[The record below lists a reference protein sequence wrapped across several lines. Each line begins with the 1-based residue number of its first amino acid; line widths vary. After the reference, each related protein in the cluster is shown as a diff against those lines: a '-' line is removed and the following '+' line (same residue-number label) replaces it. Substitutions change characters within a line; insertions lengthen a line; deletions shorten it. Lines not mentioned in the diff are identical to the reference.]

1 MTTKRALN
9 QGRTPMERMKIALA
23 RMTPGQMVLILIM
36 AVVFLWVILALMI
49 VPILNLLSTVFFEGG
64 SFSTE
69 TFNKLLKSKRAMKA
83 LRNSFILAPTL
94 SITVGVVGISLVL
107 ITEYFDIK
115 GAKILRLGYLTTL
128 IYGGVTLVSGYKFI
142 YGSNGILTTA
152 LRSVFPDMN
161 INWFQGYGAVLFVMT
176 FSCTSNHMI
185 FLRNAMRAVD
195 FQTVEAARNMGAS
208 QWYILRRVVLPVLL
222 PSLFAVTILTFI
234 TGLSAMSAPML
245 VGGTDFQTINPMIH
259 DFANMTTSS
268 AKSLAAVLSLIL
280 GLATMLLLAVMTA
293 IERRGHYMSVS
304 KVKTKIIKQKI
315 TNPVVNVLVHIYA
328 YVLFVI
334 YVIPVIM
341 IVLFSFSDT
350 VHIQSRQLD
359 FSTFSLE
366 NYRSLLSANSAYRPF
381 VVSILYSSVA
391 AVVVGL
397 LVVMAC
403 RYIQKRRH
411 SIGSNFLE
419 YGLMIPW
426 LLPTTMIAL
435 SLMLNYNQPRWY
447 MFNQP
452 LIGTLILLL
461 FGYVI
466 IKLPFT
472 MRMTKAAF
480 FSLDNALEDAS
491 RNMGAGELYTFRRVI
506 FPVILPTVMAI
517 AALNFNSLLTDY
529 DMSAFLYHPTNPT
542 LGVKIKSLTEDMGT
556 NPNGMALTFV
566 YAVLMMIISGVVLYL
581 VYGRGNRDDLKE

>member
-1 MTTKRALN
+1 MQKFRN
-9 QGRTPMERMKIALA
+9 RLA
-23 RMTPGQMVLILIM
+23 RMTTGQIVLTCVMFVVFAWFVLALLILPLI
-36 AVVFLWVILALMI
+36 
-49 VPILNLLSTVFFEGG
+49 NLLGTVFFSESGF
-64 SFSTE
+64 SFE
-69 TFNKLLKSKRAMKA
+69 TFQKLLKSKKAMNSLK
-83 LRNSFILAPTL
+83 NSFILAPTL
-94 SITVGVVGISLVL
+94 SVTVGFVGVSLVL

-152 LRSVFPDMN
+152 LRQVFPDMN
-161 INWFQGYGAVLFVMT
+161 INWFQGYWAVLFVMT

-185 FLRNAMRAVD
+185 FLRNAMRSVD
-195 FQTVEAARNMGAS
+195 FQTVEAARNMGAG
-208 QWYILRRVVLPVLL
+208 QGYILRRVVLPVLL

-234 TGLSAMSAPML
+234 TGLCAMSAPML
-245 VGGTDFQTINPMIH
+245 VGGTGFQTINPMIH
-259 DFANMTTSS
+259 DFANMTTAS
-268 AKSLAAVLSLIL
+268 AKSLAAVLSLVL
-280 GLATMLLLAVMTA
+280 GLASMILLAIMTA

-315 TNPVVNVLVHIYA
+315 TNPVVNILVHIYA

-334 YVIPVIM
+334 YVIPVVM

-350 VHIQSRQLD
+350 AHIQLRQLD

-366 NYRSLLSANSAYRPF
+366 NYRTLLNSSTAYKPF
-381 VVSILYSSVA
+381 VTSIVYSLVA

-397 LVVMAC
+397 MVVVAC
-403 RYIQKRRH
+403 RFIQKRRNTL
-411 SIGSNFLE
+411 SANTLE
-419 YGLMIPW
+419 YSLMLPW

-435 SLMLNYNQPRWY
+435 SLMLAFNQPRWY
-447 MFNQP
+447 MFNKP

-461 FGYVI
+461 FGYII

-491 RNMGAGELYTFRRVI
+491 RNMGAGEFYTFRRVI

-517 AALNFNSLLTDY
+517 AALNFNGLLIDY
-529 DMSAFLYHPTNPT
+529 DMSAFLYHPTMPT

-566 YAVLMMIISGVVLYL
+566 YAVLMMIISTVVLYL
-581 VYGRGNRDDLKE
+581 VYGRGGKDSIQE